1 MIVDLRSLYGT
12 IPRTETSRH
21 SRTWYLLEEL
31 NGISAIFLFLRRNS
45 VTCPMDSS
53 THFSRADSDASPLH
67 SLEENRQRCRT
78 IVSQVYTCT
87 QILRSR
93 KGNVLFN
100 DTLNTFQQSRLR
112 RISVTLPRREQREM
126 SYDRIAS
133 LHMYANIEI

>member
-1 MIVDLRSLYGT
+1 MF
-12 IPRTETSRH
+12 
-21 SRTWYLLEEL
+21 YL
-31 NGISAIFLFLRRNS
+31 
-45 VTCPMDSS
+45 TTHS
-53 THFSRADSDASPLH
+53 THFSRADSDASPLT
-67 SLEENRQRCRT
+67 SLEENRERCRT
-78 IVSQVYTCT
+78 IVTQVYTCT